1 MKRVFTANP
10 EQTSNQLFSGE
21 KTMRSRFA
29 KALHTAASAAM
40 LAGLLLSGTGS
51 AAFASDVVEV
61 WKSRTCGC
69 CAGWVKHM
77 EASGFEVKT
86 HDVEDVDPVKRANG
100 VPEPLHSCHT
110 ATVGGYVIE
119 GHVPADDVKRLISER
134 PKARGLSVPGMP
146 TDAPGMDMN
155 MGQPYQVI
163 LFGTPDGKQSVYA
176 NR

>member
-1 MKRVFTANP
+1 
-10 EQTSNQLFSGE
+10 
-21 KTMRSRFA
+21 MRSKFA
-29 KALHTAASAAM
+29 KGLHAAASAAV
-40 LAGLLLSGTGS
+40 LAGPMLSGS
-51 AAFASDVVEV
+51 ARRRLRVWMWVEV
-61 WKSRTCGC
+61 WKSRTCDC

-110 ATVGGYVIE
+110 VTVGGYVIE

-146 TDAPGMDMN
+146 ADAPGMDMN
-155 MGQPYQVI
+155 TGSPI
-163 LFGTPDGKQSVYA
+163 
-176 NR
+176 R